1 MKKNRIKFSVAIAA
15 MVIFGAAFVIAAEN
29 RGGETLKVDG
39 GSKGIV
45 SFPHK
50 THQDQLKD
58 CNICH
63 SVFAQEM
70 GVIKTLKEKK
80 ELKGKQV
87 MNDLCIKCHKD
98 YKASG
103 KTSGPTTCSGCHTK

>member
-70 GVIKTLKEKK
+70 GVIKTLKETWGTAAHAQNSTITLGFYQKNFIG
-80 ELKGKQV
+80 LSCLV
-87 MNDLCIKCHKD
+87 VL
-98 YKASG
+98 
-103 KTSGPTTCSGCHTK
+103 